1 MLAGLVSKTF
11 RQMTFNRGTHL
22 AITHLR
28 LASFTPINFDILP
41 EHKSLIIEEFGEP
54 VDKVLLKTRNPKDV
68 LPNELGPKDILV
80 EHLAACIN
88 PADINIVQG
97 VYGSKPKLPAILG
110 NEGITKVKQIG
121 AEVDH
126 LEPGDLAIGVSVFGY
141 WQTHSVQQGETFYK
155 IDNDLDM
162 NAAVQ
167 LKVNPCT
174 AYRMLKDFYPLQPGD
189 TIIQNGANSA
199 VGVYVI
205 QLAKLWGIR
214 TLNVIRDRP
223 GIDKIVQ
230 ELKEYG
236 AQEIL
241 TDNDIGNIE
250 KMTPILKNY
259 GKPKLFL
266 NCVGGKNA
274 INCQRLLDQG
284 GCSVTYGAMS
294 KQPFSVAATSL
305 IFKDHK
311 YVGFWVS
318 RWYQQREP
326 DRKDE
331 IVSMLGEIG
340 NMFKRNI
347 LKPKS
352 TSFLSFEDRNVAF
365 RPSSNNT
372 KYVFSINK

>member
-1 MLAGLVSKTF
+1 MITLSSSLYKLGRLIGHAGNI
-11 RQMTFNRGTHL
+11 QY
-22 AITHLR
+22 R
-28 LASFTPINFDILP
+28 LISSFTPIDFNELP
-41 EHKSLIIEEFGEP
+41 EHQALIIEDFGDPKE
-54 VDKVLLKTRNPKDV
+54 KVRLKTTQAEDI

-88 PADINIVQG
+88 PADINLVQG
-97 VYGSKPKLPAILG
+97 VYGWKPKLPAVVG
-110 NEGITKVKQIG
+110 NEGVTRVKQIG
-121 AEVDH
+121 AEVEH
-126 LEPGDLAIGVSVFGY
+126 LKPGDLALGVSLTGY
-141 WQTHSVQQGETFYK
+141 WQNYSIQESDKFYK
-155 IDNDLDM
+155 IDRDLDIK
-162 NAAVQ
+162 AAVQ

-174 AYRMLKDFYPLQPGD
+174 AYRMIKDFYKLEPGD

-205 QLAKLWGIR
+205 QLAKLWGFK

-223 GIDKIVQ
+223 NREEVVQ
-230 ELKEYG
+230 ELKDYG
-236 AQEIL
+236 ADEVL
-241 TDNDIGNIE
+241 TETEVSDIE
-250 KMTPILKNY
+250 KISPILKNH

-274 INCQRLLDQG
+274 ISCQRALDQG
-284 GCSVTYGAMS
+284 GYSVTYGAMS
-294 KQPFSVAATSL
+294 KQPFSVSATSL

-326 DRKDE
+326 ERKDE
-331 IVSMLGEIG
+331 VVSMLNEVG
-340 NMFKRNI
+340 NMFKQNI

-352 TSFLSFEDRNVAF
+352 TSFISFDDRNIAF
-365 RPSSNNT
+365 GPTSNT